1 MSLVSPLHTTLQS
14 THHKAG
20 YVESLL
26 VLRRCHQ
33 GAEAVS
39 NDRKSLEKQEV
50 LLDSHSDLVT
60 QIFASSDRTVLH
72 LHLCLPRC
80 VHMHSGYKEQQTQ
93 TLKPATFLPL
103 LVPPEH
109 SSLTKACM
117 KWQAGNSSAGGSHP
131 GMAYKGPSL
140 LARRTP
146 PVPCST
152 PQLHCRGFHSSEP
165 SLCLMFMFPCR
176 ARAVLRSWEALM
188 RYWHSLC
195 PGSLS
200 GAVGMIIHR
209 DPQGSMQG
217 GSSRRD
223 RPQKSSLWPP

>member
-1 MSLVSPLHTTLQS
+1 MPS
-14 THHKAG
+14 
-20 YVESLL
+20 
-26 VLRRCHQ
+26 RCRGCEQ
-33 GAEAVS
+33 WQEISRETRGAIRQPQWFG
-39 NDRKSLEKQEV
+39 D
-50 LLDSHSDLVT
+50 T
-60 QIFASSDRTVLH
+60 
-72 LHLCLPRC
+72 HLCLLWQNSSTSP
-80 VHMHSGYKEQQTQ
+80 SLFA
-93 TLKPATFLPL
+93 TLRAHAQWVQRATNPDLVPATFLPL
-103 LVPPEH
+103 LVSPEH

-217 GSSRRD
+217 GSSRKD
-223 RPQKSSLWPP
+223 RPQKSPLWPP